1 MVLSSKRTALVLPR
15 SFDLSC
21 VAGGIFDSFNVYQNT
36 TGSLAD
42 PTSVAKEV
50 DTASVVAVI
59 AGVEKWDGAA
69 ISLFPNLKCIIRFGV
84 GMDNVDLDYA
94 KQREIAV
101 LSTPLAPAK
110 AVAEYTVA
118 LALSMLRNI
127 PTASQAMAAGSW
139 VSTRGRSLSDKRVG
153 IIGLGNV
160 GRAAARLFRAFGCT
174 VSAYDPFAPASSE
187 EENYVRILE
196 LEELISTS
204 DVVSLHVPLSTET
217 RNMIRLPELMLMK
230 KNAVLINTSRG
241 AIINEADLYSALTQ
255 GHLGGVALDVFEEE
269 PYRGSLLGLD
279 RTLLTPHI
287 ASNTFEAK
295 SLMSREAAGKLGE
308 FLADQVK
315 ANSPTP
321 EEVNK

>member
-1 MVLSSKRTALVLPR
+1 MAQSSRRTALVLPR
-15 SFDLSC
+15 SFEVSC
-21 VAGGIFDSFNVYQNT
+21 VAGGIFDSFNIYQNT

-42 PTSVAKEV
+42 PTSVAGEV
-50 DTASVVAVI
+50 DAASVIAVI
-59 AGVEKWDGAA
+59 AGIEKWDASA

-84 GMDNVDLDYA
+84 GMDNVDLDFA
-94 KQREIAV
+94 KQRGIAV
-101 LSTPLAPAK
+101 FSTPLAPAK

-127 PTASQAMAAGSW
+127 PSASQSLSAGSW
-139 VSTRGRSLSDKRVG
+139 VSTQGRSLSDKRVG
-153 IIGLGNV
+153 IVGLGNV

-174 VSAYDPFAPASSE
+174 VSAYDPFAPSSSE

-204 DVVSLHVPLSTET
+204 DVISLHVPLSSQT
-217 RNMIRLPELMLMK
+217 RNMIRLPEILLMK
-230 KNAVLINTSRG
+230 RDAVLINTSRG
-241 AIINEADLYSALTQ
+241 AIINEEDLHIALTQ

-269 PYRGSLLGLD
+269 PYRGSLIGLD

-295 SLMSREAAGKLGE
+295 ALMSREAAIKLGE
-308 FLADQVK
+308 YLADLVK
-315 ANSPTP
+315 TNSPTP
-321 EEVNK
+321 EEVNQ